1 MCMQYEDSGEF
12 FLHFPELKNDFETV
26 KNNLEVLYVPRQVFS
41 EGKWSCDVGFK
52 CMPNIR

>member
-1 MCMQYEDSGEF
+1 MQYEDSGEF